1 MEKMSV
7 QMDVK
12 SMKEREFEGLGAVFG
27 NRDLGGDII
36 MPGAFAKTLR
46 EPMGGIKVRP
56 MLWMHKTDEVIG
68 VWDSMTESKVGLEV
82 KGRFAP
88 TERGPEVYTLAKMGA
103 IGGMSIGYQVND
115 YAYDRKGNRLLKEV
129 ELLEVSVVSMPMNPL
144 AEIAYVKTRMSA
156 NGEYVPTIKEF
167 ENILRDAGCS
177 RAVAKQIAY
186 KVRLLEDDGDSGDRS
201 EEPPRQVGDD
211 EEEKAAQA
219 LAEKIMA
226 DLIRQKFAA

>member
-1 MEKMSV
+1 
-7 QMDVK
+7 
-12 SMKEREFEGLGAVFG
+12 
-27 NRDLGGDII
+27 
-36 MPGAFAKTLR
+36 
-46 EPMGGIKVRP
+46 
-56 MLWMHKTDEVIG
+56 
-68 VWDSMTESKVGLEV
+68 
-82 KGRFAP
+82 
-88 TERGPEVYTLAKMGA
+88 MGA